1 MKYPKYYWLNQKTRD
16 FLSKGY
22 LRESQT
28 AEERIREISEA
39 AEKYLGI
46 EGFADKFEDYMSR
59 GWFSLS
65 SPVWANYG
73 TDRGLPV
80 SCNGSYVGD
89 NMESILGKLAE
100 ISMMTKHGAGTSAY
114 FGDLR
119 PRGAKISKGGESSG
133 PVHFLEFFDCATN
146 VISQSNVRRGSMAAY
161 LPVEHP
167 DILEFL
173 KIREEGN
180 PIQGL
185 SIGVCIG
192 DDWMKSL
199 LEGDKEKKKV
209 WAAII
214 KKRFESGYPY
224 IHFTDTVN
232 NAAPK
237 VYKDKGMKIHASN
250 LCVAGDQ
257 RVVSDRGLLTAK
269 ELYEQGGELK
279 LFDNEKV
286 IDSSEMKLVEK
297 NAEIYE
303 IELENG
309 MTHKITPYHKIV
321 VSEYKQGGKS
331 KYGREN
337 RLLKEAQNL
346 KIGDRVAFQ
355 NKKGIFGNIE
365 MEKEAFLLGLYQAD
379 GTQHKDRIHFCLWE
393 HDFDL
398 LETVQEYHDFI
409 CNKYQTQKAANN
421 RIYEKAAFKESNT
434 SFSKVRKKTLISN
447 ATKKALNF
455 EKGYIPDWI
464 WCGTE
469 KTQWEYVKGLY
480 FADGTVNM
488 TKGDGNPLYL
498 SITNTNKEFINE
510 LQILLSNLGINSSIH
525 VSSEERD
532 QLLPDGKGGHKY
544 YHCKKAYRLV
554 TGNKNDAL
562 TFEKNTGFLS
572 RKGFSLTG
580 PYRDNTKKYSKIR
593 KITKLE
599 NEDVYCVTVKSK
611 EHLWVCNG
619 FITHNCNE
627 INLSSNEE
635 TSFVCVLSSINLLH
649 WDELKDTDAIETMM
663 YFLDTVTEEYIQ
675 KTTNM
680 KFMEAANKFAR
691 EQRAVGM
698 GVLGW
703 HSYLQSKMIA
713 FENMEAKMLNAQIFK
728 TLNQRSL
735 KASKELAEKYG
746 EPPLLKNYGERM
758 VTRLA
763 IAPTT
768 SSSFIL
774 GQVSPSI
781 EPLDSNYFVKDLA
794 KGKFTYKNP
803 FLKEL
808 LHSKGKDDAETWKS
822 ILIHGGSVQHLDFL
836 SEHEKDVFKTFGEV
850 SQKEIVIQ
858 AAQRIKEVDQ
868 SQSLNLNIPANA
880 PAKDASQLLIFL
892 WEQGVKGAYYQRS
905 SNPAQELAR
914 NILQCRS
921 CES

>member
-22 LRESQT
+22 LSEGQT
-28 AEERIREISEA
+28 AEERVREIANA

-46 EGFADKFEDYMSR
+46 QGFADKFEDYMSR

-73 TDRGLPV
+73 TNRGLPV

-133 PVHFLEFFDCATN
+133 PVHFLELFDCATN

-167 DILEFL
+167 DVLEFL

-185 SIGVCIG
+185 SIGVCIS
-192 DDWMKSL
+192 DDWMLSMVG
-199 LEGDKEKKKV
+199 GDKEKRKI
-209 WAAII
+209 WSAII

-237 VYKDKGMKIHASN
+237 VYKDKGIKIHASN
-250 LCVAGDQ
+250 LCVSWD
-257 RVVSDRGLLTAK
+257 SMILT
-269 ELYEQGGELK
+269 
-279 LFDNEKV
+279 
-286 IDSSEMKLVEK
+286 K
-297 NAEIYE
+297 NGHEEIWT
-303 IELENG
+303 LENKEVEIWNG
-309 MTHKITPYHKIV
+309 KEWSKTIVRKTGENQKLLRIKVEMIDPDKDICLWSSYLDCTEYHKFYLQDGSV
-321 VSEYKQGGKS
+321 KEAKDLKDWDLLLPFKLEDGSEYK
-331 KYGREN
+331 
-337 RLLKEAQNL
+337 NL
-346 KIGDRVAFQ
+346 VVSVEGNQRTGDTYCVNEPFEHKAVF
-355 NKKGIFGNIE
+355 NGI
-365 MEKEAFLLGLYQAD
+365 
-379 GTQHKDRIHFCLWE
+379 
-393 HDFDL
+393 
-398 LETVQEYHDFI
+398 
-409 CNKYQTQKAANN
+409 
-421 RIYEKAAFKESNT
+421 
-434 SFSKVRKKTLISN
+434 
-447 ATKKALNF
+447 
-455 EKGYIPDWI
+455 
-464 WCGTE
+464 
-469 KTQWEYVKGLY
+469 
-480 FADGTVNM
+480 
-488 TKGDGNPLYL
+488 
-498 SITNTNKEFINE
+498 
-510 LQILLSNLGINSSIH
+510 
-525 VSSEERD
+525 
-532 QLLPDGKGGHKY
+532 
-544 YHCKKAYRLV
+544 
-554 TGNKNDAL
+554 
-562 TFEKNTGFLS
+562 
-572 RKGFSLTG
+572 LTG
-580 PYRDNTKKYSKIR
+580 
-593 KITKLE
+593 
-599 NEDVYCVTVKSK
+599 
-611 EHLWVCNG
+611 
-619 FITHNCNE
+619 NCNE
-627 INLSSNEE
+627 INLSSDEE

-649 WDELKDTDAIETMM
+649 WDDLKDTDAIETMM

-675 KTTNM
+675 KTSNM
-680 KFMEAANKFAR
+680 RFMEAANKFAR

-713 FENMEAKMLNAQIFK
+713 FESMEAKMLNAQIFK
-728 TLNQRSL
+728 TLNQKSL

-746 EPPLLKNYGERM
+746 EPPLLKGYGERM
-758 VTRLA
+758 VTRMA

-781 EPLDSNYFVKDLA
+781 EVMDSCYFVKDLA

-836 SEHEKDVFKTFGEV
+836 SEHEKNVFKTFGEV

-858 AAQRIKEVDQ
+858 AAQRVAYLDQ
-868 SQSLNLNIPANA
+868 SQSLNLMIPADA
-880 PAKDASQLLIFL
+880 PAKDASQLMIFA
-892 WEQGVKGAYYQRS
+892 WEQGVKGLYYQRS

-914 NILQCRS
+914 NILQCKS
-921 CES
+921 CEA